1 MPVSADVPEIEY
13 KEIKMKKKKSTIM
26 PISLVTVAD
35 QNAVISEQYRTIRS
49 NIQFSAVDHE
59 LNTVVVTSSGPG
71 EGKSTTAANLA
82 VVFANSGK
90 KVLLV
95 DADLRKPS
103 VALTF
108 QLPNVMGLSNLLGNK
123 DKESQV
129 SEYITKSNVENLWLM
144 TSGPKPPNP
153 SEMLA
158 SKRMEELTEQLKEV
172 YDLIIFDMPPVAT
185 VTDAQILAAKT
196 DGTLLVIRERKT
208 KKQELMK
215 AKELLNIAKANI
227 LGVVYNGAQSNH
239 ELNYYYYQ

>member
-1 MPVSADVPEIEY
+1 
-13 KEIKMKKKKSTIM
+13 MKKKKSTIM